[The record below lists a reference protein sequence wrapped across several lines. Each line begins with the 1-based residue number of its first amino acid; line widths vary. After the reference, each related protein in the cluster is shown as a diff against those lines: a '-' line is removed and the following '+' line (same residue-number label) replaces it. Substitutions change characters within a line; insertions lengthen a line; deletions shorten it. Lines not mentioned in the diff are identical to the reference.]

1 MTTEEFSNAF
11 DTLLSSHFMTTS
23 FGEQSSKGELVL
35 DEYEK
40 SLFLT
45 KAQEYLVI
53 SLYNGKNSSGDS
65 FESTE
70 ELRRY
75 LANVIKEATLPPDT
89 SSSGMP
95 IGIESRSRFFTLPSD
110 LWFITYEAVATDGTG
125 CSKKEN
131 MRVYPV
137 RQDEYQVIKDNP
149 FRGPNNRRALRL
161 DLADGVIE
169 IISNLNVSQYY
180 VRYIKKLSPIILT
193 DLPNDVTVGKDSVN
207 TIAGNTQ
214 TECELHEAL
223 HQKILELAVNMA
235 LQSRGYLAQNTQKT
249 Q

>member
-11 DTLLSSHFMTTS
+11 DTLLSSHTINAT
-23 FGEQSSKGELVL
+23 FGEGFSKGEVVL

-75 LANVIKEATLPPDT
+75 LANIVAEATLSPDT
-89 SSSGMP
+89 TSDMKP
-95 IGIESRSRFFTLPSD
+95 IGIESRSRFFTLPTD
-110 LWFITYEAVATDGTG
+110 LWFITYESVSTEGTG
-125 CSKKEN
+125 CSKKDN

-137 RQDEYQVIKDNP
+137 RQDEYQIIKDNP
-149 FRGPNNRRALRL
+149 FRGVNSRRALRL
-161 DLADGVIE
+161 DLADGVVE
-169 IISNLNVSQYY
+169 IISNLNVSKYY
-180 VRYIKKLSPIILT
+180 IRYIKKLTPIILT
-193 DLPNDVTVGKDSVN
+193 DLPEGLTIGNDTIN
-207 TIAGNTQ
+207 TIEGNKETN
-214 TECELHEAL
+214 CMLHEAL
-223 HQKILELAVNMA
+223 HQKILELAVRMA
-235 LQSRGYLAQNTQKT
+235 LQSRGYTAQKT
-249 Q
+249 QQT